1 MPILLANGRYF
12 KTMSIKKKCREFI
25 SNFLSKN
32 NSFSVVN
39 KSFDYEIFAREAF
52 KQAVVSYPPPSV
64 TIGVNSH
71 CMNRCAF
78 CAYHSKDAKN
88 RSRVY
93 NVPFMVSP
101 KRFKRMVDMCHQGGV
116 PNIHLCATGE
126 PFLHPQINE
135 LLEIMLDSCGYL
147 SFQSSFP
154 IDIMKRNKSLDRII
168 KWAPHI
174 RKITT
179 DIMSGDPVQH
189 AEMKIGSDY
198 YSILDILKR
207 LSDLGICLESH
218 FVLTKLN
225 YTRIEELASTLISRG
240 IKCTLAIVNIHP
252 YGFNEITDIRNAYY
266 SKDIEIMS
274 VLDRVVAQC
283 IGSCVSVSVPKPF
296 DTARVCGSLWSR
308 FQVWPVDI
316 TPENRRDEN
325 IVIGGCSAVVL
336 GDMHLGYFFDY
347 GSIMD
352 LWNNPY
358 FVAYRTKMLNGEYP
372 SMHCENC
379 SNGFRC
385 FSEKKLM
392 RDNNDVSLAAEL

>member
-1 MPILLANGRYF
+1 MV
-12 KTMSIKKKCREFI
+12 SIKSSCSALIKKI
-25 SNFLSKN
+25 LSKN
-32 NSFSVVN
+32 NISN
-39 KSFDYEIFAREAF
+39 RQDKSFDYEIYEREAF

-88 RSRVY
+88 KSRVY

-101 KRFKRMVDMCHQGGV
+101 KRFKQMVDMCHQGGV

-135 LLEIMLDSCGYL
+135 LLEIMLNSCGYL

-154 IDIMKRNKSLDRII
+154 IAIMKRNNSLERIFE
-168 KWAPHI
+168 WAPHI

-179 DIMSGDPVQH
+179 DIMSGDPAQH
-189 AEMKIGSDY
+189 AEIKIGSDY
-198 YSILDILKR
+198 YAILDILKR
-207 LSDLGICLESH
+207 LSDLGVSLESH

-225 YTRIEELASTLISRG
+225 YTHIEALAATLINRD

-252 YGFNEITDIRNAYY
+252 YGFNELTDIRNAYY
-266 SKDIEIMS
+266 SVDLEITR
-274 VLDRVVAQC
+274 VLERVTSQC
-283 IGSCVSVSVPKPF
+283 FGSCVNVSVPTPF

-347 GSIMD
+347 SSIME

-372 SMHCENC
+372 SMYCVNC
-379 SNGFRC
+379 SNGFYCINER
-385 FSEKKLM
+385 KLVCG
-392 RDNNDVSLAAEL
+392 DNDVSLAAEL